1 MEEVERNLWHNH
13 YIEGGN
19 GAGASAVNATWA
31 CEFVTDSHHVG
42 VLVKVDDALDMY
54 ETRSYLMADP
64 TVNNETVS
72 NGVPLAWE
80 LGLYGNRTG
89 KEGIIGGYNVDSK
102 GYRGAAYASCE
113 NFGQSIMINF
123 TSPNPGRSLY
133 HLVLIGGKGSG
144 TVEFLVKTVFDA
156 ALQAATVPGPRVY
169 LGDAVTLVYVS
180 NSTDLVN
187 ATPRYSFT
195 GWANMTS
202 VSMELVDNR
211 TCRVNVPGQP
221 AGTNLV
227 YGVVATDILRDVLIA
242 NGSYNVKTS
251 SLLSISLVRQ
261 TVTLGENIT
270 VTGNLT
276 PANSGMPISLYFT
289 SGNESE
295 TVVVYTLQDGSFTA
309 SYRPDVSG
317 EWSVQA
323 RFFESDSVY
332 GSITSE
338 LLVQV
343 DEPSFFAVYSLYIA
357 IGAGGSAAA
366 AVVSIV
372 FLRKWRGKAVE
383 EEW

>member
-1 MEEVERNLWHNH
+1 V
-13 YIEGGN
+13 
-19 GAGASAVNATWA
+19 
-31 CEFVTDSHHVG
+31 
-42 VLVKVDDALDMY
+42 Y
-54 ETRSYLMADP
+54 EARLFLMADP
-64 TVNNETVS
+64 TVKNETVL
-72 NGVPLAWE
+72 NDVPLAWE
-80 LGLYGNRTG
+80 AGLYGNRTG
-89 KEGIIGGYNVDSK
+89 KEDIIGGYNVDSK

-169 LGDAVTLVYVS
+169 PGDAVTLVYVS

-187 ATPRYSFT
+187 ATLQYSVT
-195 GWANMTS
+195 GWTNMTS

-211 TCRVNVPGQP
+211 TCRVNVPGQA

-227 YGVVATDILRDVLIA
+227 YGVVAIDILRDVLIA

-357 IGAGGSAAA
+357 IGAGASAAA